1 MCSVSAIKDSRLML
15 AFNVT
20 QHDALWVLIILA
32 ILCALV
38 WLWKHK

>member
-1 MCSVSAIKDSRLML
+1 MRAML
-15 AFNVT
+15 AFNLT

-38 WLWKHK
+38 WLWKHR

>member
-1 MCSVSAIKDSRLML
+1 MTL
-15 AFNVT
+15 AFNFT
-20 QHDALWVLIILA
+20 FKDALWVLVILA